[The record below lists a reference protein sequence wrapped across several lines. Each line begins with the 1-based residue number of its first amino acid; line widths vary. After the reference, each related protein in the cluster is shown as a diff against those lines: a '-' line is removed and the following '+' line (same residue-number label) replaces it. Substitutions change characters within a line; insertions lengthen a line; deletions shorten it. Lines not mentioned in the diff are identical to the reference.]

1 MAIVQNPI
9 TGNSSGR
16 LGNVIFYTSYGKNV
30 IRTKP
35 LKVKQPNTTGQI
47 KSRSAFSLVQ
57 KFVAKNILHFR
68 ETCQSLQNNNSTYIA
83 VISYYLQNCLQYS
96 AGLYNFYTTKMIF
109 SAGNLQNI
117 EAPTVCTI
125 DENQNIQIEWNDN
138 TGTNEAA
145 ADDLI
150 NFVIY
155 NATTNEVHRL
165 QVTRETATLEI
176 LQTTTNIQPTDIISL
191 FYFASNAI
199 RSQFSNT
206 SPAIISSAPAAP
218 QALEITWLDINSA
231 PAHTLADWN
240 TFLNLP
246 SNGSPFTS
254 IEIID
259 NTTKLFGGSNI
270 SINALPFMDN
280 DNLISINDKSGCI
293 VALTQDTFNDCSNLE
308 YVHLPSVTILSNY
321 CFNYCQLLSFISLPS
336 LISCGS
342 TTSENS
348 VFGEISFNTIS
359 LTIPH
364 SIESDGDIVFLKANN
379 TVSVIYSD

>member
-57 KFVAKNILHFR
+57 KFIAKNILHFR

-96 AGLYNFYTTKMIF
+96 EGLYNFDTTKMIF

-125 DENQNIQIEWNDN
+125 DENQNIQIVWNDN

-155 NATTNEVHRL
+155 NATTNEVHRF

-191 FYFASNAI
+191 FYFASNAS

-218 QALEITWLDINSA
+218 HALEITWDDIANA
-231 PAHTLADWN
+231 PARTLEAWN
-240 TFLNLP
+240 TFFDLP
-246 SNGSPFTS
+246 NNGTAFTS
-254 IEIID
+254 FEEVG
-259 NTTKLFGGSNI
+259 NVSKLFGASNI
-270 SINALPFMDN
+270 NILEELFFTNSHIIRFEDFANSVISIDRYSFGDC
-280 DNLISINDKSGCI
+280 DNL
-293 VALTQDTFNDCSNLE
+293 DTF
-308 YVHLPSVTILSNY
+308 YLPSCLNLSERCFANCVKIITLNIPIVSNFGGSIYNNLCFLNISNQTI
-321 CFNYCQLLSFISLPS
+321 I
-336 LISCGS
+336 
-342 TTSENS
+342 
-348 VFGEISFNTIS
+348 

-364 SIESDGDIVFLKANN
+364 AIETDGDIVALKANN
-379 TVSVIYSD
+379 TVTVIYSD